1 MIDDF
6 EFRLPRLRAQNMAR
20 RLSPIVCARYSR
32 YDFMNMKYSPKITLL
47 AALTATLLL
56 TASACGDREPSYE
69 DRETFA
75 KETYAA
81 VGDTAV
87 TFRDGIERTAYP
99 AETPSGE
106 WLSGCSDSDRD
117 DQFDAYTLR
126 HESAAD
132 GNTTFTYLIY
142 YPHGGTALRAVPEL
156 LEGKSGYVLNVSYTA
171 GGGLDGYSLC
181 RLSVTL
187 PTDQAPRLRL
197 LVDDGPLGVLSTVTT
212 DEIPAAE

>member
-1 MIDDF
+1 M
-6 EFRLPRLRAQNMAR
+6 RMKKYT
-20 RLSPIVCARYSR
+20 PI
-32 YDFMNMKYSPKITLL
+32 LL
-47 AALTATLLL
+47 TALTAVLLL
-56 TASACGDREPSYE
+56 ASAACGEKEPSYD

-87 TFRDGIERTAYP
+87 TFHDGIERTAYP

-142 YPHGGTALRAVPEL
+142 YPHGGRAMTAAPEL
-156 LEGKSGYVLNVSYTA
+156 LEGKNGYVINLQYTPGA
-171 GGGLDGYSLC
+171 GTEGYSLC
-181 RLSVTL
+181 YLSVTL
-187 PTDQAPRLRL
+187 PTETAPRLRL
-197 LVDDGPLGVLSTVTT
+197 LADDETLCVMSTVTR
-212 DEIPAAE
+212 EPISP